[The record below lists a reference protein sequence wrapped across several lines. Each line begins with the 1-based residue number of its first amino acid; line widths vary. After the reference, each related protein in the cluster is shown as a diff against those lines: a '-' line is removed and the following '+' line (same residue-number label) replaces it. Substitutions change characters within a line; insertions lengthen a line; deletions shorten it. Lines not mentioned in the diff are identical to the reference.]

1 MVEFKLAIGDS
12 KTKRTFKA
20 ELKSPDADQLIGK
33 KIGDKFRGELIGL
46 TGFEFEITG
55 GSDNA
60 GFPMRTDIEGVGRKK
75 ILHDGKLPGFNP
87 DKKFQG
93 QRKRKTVRANTI
105 ATDTV
110 QINCKITKWGEA
122 DLLKHFGV
130 VKEEKPKEEPK
141 PEAPKEESKPKAQPE
156 TKEEKEVSAVPTSV
170 GKPKEEPAPEKPVE
184 EKKE

>member
-1 MVEFKLAIGDS
+1 MVDFKLVIGDS

-60 GFPMRTDIEGVGRKK
+60 GFPMRKDVEGIGRKK
-75 ILHDGKLPGFNP
+75 ILHDGKLPGFNVS
-87 DKKFQG
+87 KKYKG

-105 ATDTV
+105 SNETV
-110 QINCKITKWGEA
+110 QINCKITKWGET

-130 VKEEKPKEEPK
+130 VKEEPK
-141 PEAPKEESKPKAQPE
+141 P
-156 TKEEKEVSAVPTSV
+156 
-170 GKPKEEPAPEKPVE
+170 E
-184 EKKE
+184 EKKEEAPAEKSIEEKSKEEAA